1 MSGLEPKPAAKRPI
15 IVAIGASN
23 LSRGLPRLV
32 AAARARGGPADVLA
46 AAGHGRSFG
55 ANSRVAW
62 RRLPSILKSG
72 LWQALQRIEPSES
85 ARPVCAVVTDIG
97 NDLLYGFSVQQTAG
111 WVRECVARLA
121 ARGTRVAITGL
132 PLTSVARAGPLR
144 YRLLKTVY
152 VPGCPL
158 SLEDLR
164 TAASRLDE
172 AVRGIAAAHGAT
184 LIEQPGEWYG
194 FDSIHLRRRRL
205 DSLWGVVS
213 RVWELPDPGIQ
224 PRASLVEWGA
234 GGAAVGRGSVAGRQ
248 RAVHPAARGPLAR
261 RRDARALLRLQHGQG
276 GEWRAGGVG
285 GGKVTHQPPAD
296 RFQVGPRG
304 GSS

>member
-1 MSGLEPKPAAKRPI
+1 VAAGGGEMSGLEPKPAAKRPI

-46 AAGHGRSFG
+46 AAGHGRSYG

-72 LWQALQRIEPSES
+72 LWQALQRIEPAAS

-97 NDLLYGFSVQQTAG
+97 NDLLYGFAVEQTAG

-121 ARGTRVAITGL
+121 ARGARVAITGL
-132 PLTSVARAGPLR
+132 PLASVARAGPLR
-144 YRLLKTVY
+144 YRLLKAVF

-158 SLEDLR
+158 SLGDLR
-164 TAASRLDE
+164 AAASRLDE
-172 AVRGIAAAHGAT
+172 AVRVIAAEHGAA

-194 FDSIHLRRRRL
+194 FDSIHVRRL
-205 DSLWGVVS
+205 RLDELWHAAADAWGLPGPALPRRATLAEWARVGCRAAEVRSLAGVMKFTPQPV
-213 RVWELPDPGIQ
+213 VCWPDGGTL
-224 PRASLVEWGA
+224 SLY
-234 GGAAVGRGSVAGRQ
+234 
-248 RAVHPAARGPLAR
+248 
-261 RRDARALLRLQHGQG
+261 
-276 GEWRAGGVG
+276 
-285 GGKVTHQPPAD
+285 
-296 RFQVGPRG
+296 
-304 GSS
+304 